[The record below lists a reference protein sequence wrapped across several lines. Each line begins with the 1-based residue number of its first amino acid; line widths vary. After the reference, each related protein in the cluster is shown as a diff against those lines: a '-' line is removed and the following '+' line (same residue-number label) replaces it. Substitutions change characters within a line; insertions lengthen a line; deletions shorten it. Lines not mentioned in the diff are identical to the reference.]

1 MKKVLIA
8 LAIVLA
14 FTGCKKEETPKF
26 PADVQQVLNTI
37 VGTWIC
43 QDDYNQETLTFT
55 SFNEPTT
62 IDPISEYV
70 MGIQLFP
77 MSFHGIL
84 NRDYEF
90 LGEIEHEERYFYIDT
105 SKRQIVTYLNK
116 DGKYSVIVAK
126 QYDYAII
133 DQNTMHLHDTEL
145 SLINTYTFKKQ

>member
-1 MKKVLIA
+1 MKKLIYVLAIA
-8 LAIVLA
+8 LAM
-14 FTGCKKEETPKF
+14 TGCKKDESPKF
-26 PADVQQVLNTI
+26 PSDVQEVLNTI

-43 QDDYNQETLTFT
+43 QDDYNQETMTFT
-55 SFNEPTT
+55 AFNEPTT
-62 IDPISEYV
+62 IEPTSNYV

-77 MSFHGIL
+77 MSFHGML
-84 NRDYEF
+84 NRDYEL